1 MTNAIQR
8 VNHHR
13 GPHQKATTKMDIAID
28 RTEARF
34 DLDMSQDSTMKTKT
48 SPSVIKRSLSAA
60 FRGGI
65 AGFVAMILQVILLM
79 WLRTVVNFQ
88 YRNNAGIL
96 EAFQTLWEEGGL
108 GRFYQGITF
117 ALLMGPISRFGDSA
131 ANEGMKDLLKG
142 TTLKLELITLCASF
156 AASVWRII
164 LTPMDN
170 LKTNMQVWGKSG
182 IYRTFERAHTH
193 GFWTMYSG
201 ALGNWG
207 ASIVGHYS
215 WFAVNNRLEVMI
227 PSSTG
232 TKTTRRAFIGLC
244 AAVVSDCISNGIRV
258 VKTYKQT
265 AEVPM
270 SYSETISELFQES
283 GFVFVFRGLGVKL
296 ISNVLSSILFSILWK
311 KIMDHLQAR
320 NSGDSSGGPMR
331 VASIKKSA
339 HN

>member
-1 MTNAIQR
+1 
-8 VNHHR
+8 
-13 GPHQKATTKMDIAID
+13 
-28 RTEARF
+28 
-34 DLDMSQDSTMKTKT
+34 MSQSSAMETKA
-48 SPSVIKRSLSAA
+48 SPSIFNRALSAA

-88 YRNNAGIL
+88 YRNNVGIL
-96 EAFQTLWEEGGL
+96 EAFQMLWDEGGFR
-108 GRFYQGITF
+108 RFYQGITI

-142 TTLKLELITLCASF
+142 TTLKLELVTLCASF
-156 AASVWRII
+156 AASLWRVF

-170 LKTNMQVWGKSG
+170 LKTNLQVWGKAG
-182 IYRTFERAHTH
+182 IYRTADRARTH

-244 AAVVSDCISNGIRV
+244 SAVVSDCISNGIRV

-270 SYSETISELFQES
+270 SYSETVAELFQDS
-283 GFVFVFRGLGVKL
+283 GFF
-296 ISNVLSSILFSILWK
+296 LSF
-311 KIMDHLQAR
+311 A
-320 NSGDSSGGPMR
+320 G
-331 VASIKKSA
+331 
-339 HN
+339 